1 MNSAAVA
8 QGNDR
13 QTFAPL
19 GPFVFQAE
27 DKVSLKPDGSYLF
40 QHTDGDLVFEAQIAP
55 DVRIVDNFDRAM
67 ERVLDNE
74 AAARIR
80 LLDLWHVSD
89 RLRMFDEASNPVRT
103 PAHPA
108 EGRSS
113 SPGSRI
119 DPRRIPRMPLTDS
132 CEVRSRCG

>member
-1 MNSAAVA
+1 M
-8 QGNDR
+8 
-13 QTFAPL
+13 
-19 GPFVFQAE
+19 FQAE

-55 DVRIVDNFDRAM
+55 DVRIADNFDRAM

-74 AAARIR
+74 RPRVFAYSIFGTFLTACECSTKRRIPFARRRICR
-80 LLDLWHVSD
+80 
-89 RLRMFDEASNPVRT
+89 RP
-103 PAHPA
+103 
-108 EGRSS
+108 RSS